1 MLTGT
6 DSRWICWQL
15 GEDHFLRINLYN
27 NGERS
32 YLIATRTETEEDFC
46 DHVATGNC
54 AIDPENR
61 HRLRT
66 MKLLR
71 IAKAVQNAAEP

>member
-15 GEDHFLRINLYN
+15 GDDHFLRINLYS

-32 YLIATRTETEEDFC
+32 YLISNRQETEDDFC
-46 DHVATGNC
+46 DHVAAGNC
-54 AIDPENR
+54 AIDPENGQ
-61 HRLRT
+61 RLLT
-66 MKLLR
+66 MKLSR
-71 IAKAVQNAAEP
+71 IAKAVQNAPEP